1 MLELSDIKFRYLKGE
16 YFQFSYKFDLLT
28 PVVIQGASGSGKST
42 LLNIIAG
49 LISPSSGYLRF
60 EDNDLLKLSPSE
72 RPLSVLFQSGNLFDH
87 ISCLRNVE
95 IGLNMRSRI
104 NSEEQFIIEEV
115 FQNLGISDH
124 KNVLPTEISGGQR
137 KRIALARAIVRAK
150 CLGKKL
156 MLLDEP
162 FNGLDFETKSE
173 CINLLKDGCF
183 KEGYKVII
191 VSHDNNDPT
200 LLGAKRV
207 KLENIL
213 K

>member
-1 MLELSDIKFRYLKGE
+1 MLELSDIKFRYPKGE
-16 YFQFSYKFDLLT
+16 HFQFSYKFDLLT

-60 EDNDLLKLSPSE
+60 EDKNLLKISPSE

-87 ISCLRNVE
+87 ISCLSNVE

-104 NSEEQFIIEEV
+104 NSEEKFIIEEV

-191 VSHDNNDPT
+191 VSHDKNDPT

-213 K
+213 R